1 MRPETE
7 SYPCLTHAPEQA
19 IQRRRNVIEGSAG
32 PLMKRRLLLV
42 AIFLLAGAVVNV
54 AVAWGCAVWSPRDV
68 SGGVKPICLDG
79 WPEDSLWLVEQMP
92 VAEPGR
98 WTTPWGRKR
107 SGIGVEEEIVSL
119 KYVPAGHA
127 NLPPFGTNYS
137 RFVRRCCAGL
147 PLLSLEGFRASGWVQ
162 ASQGALSAP
171 RWLRPV
177 SMRLLPLRP
186 IWPGFAVNTLLYA
199 VVLWLLSGGPFVL
212 RRFIRVKRGLC
223 SACAY
228 PHGESD
234 VCSECGKPLP
244 GRMAVTT

>member
-1 MRPETE
+1 
-7 SYPCLTHAPEQA
+7 
-19 IQRRRNVIEGSAG
+19 
-32 PLMKRRLLLV
+32 MKRRLLIV
-42 AIFLLAGAVVNV
+42 AVFLLAGAVVNV
-54 AVAWGCAVWSPRDV
+54 AVAWGCAAWAPSVV
-68 SGGVKPICLDG
+68 SAGVKPISLDG

-98 WTTPWGRKR
+98 WTTPRGSKR
-107 SGIGVEEEIVSL
+107 SGIGVEEEKVSL

-171 RWLRPV
+171 RWFALP
-177 SMRLLPLRP
+177 MRLLPLQP
-186 IWPGFAVNTLLYA
+186 IWSGFLVNTLLYA
-199 VVLWLLSGGPFVL
+199 AVLWLLWGGPFRL

-223 SACAY
+223 PKCTY
-228 PHGESD
+228 PMGESD
-234 VCSECGKPLP
+234 VCSECGKMLP
-244 GRMAVTT
+244 GRMKVAT